1 MRSHNLQALGGS
13 PPPPLPPGH
22 HHHHARG
29 LLLLDQPS
37 SPWTVAAA
45 HSQFVIWRLPVRHS
59 GIPAVSQNCKD
70 AKKFNQLQSSLFGV
84 KLRLYNGEIKPQ
96 MQHTCARGAK
106 PSGMGA
112 VSAAFDPELHMVL
125 ELASDAELSDLC
137 NILYGKSLLSPLLK
151 SVAPGDGSNRG
162 SIEEAMNEQQHGGRD
177 ALMDRL
183 ESRFLFLAADAK
195 ATLSGR
201 RPTYRDVLLQ
211 VRKKLQVPCSITFS
225 TEDMEAEIFLHLLQE
240 YSSKPQNQPQKKRRV
255 PYMESVESARAG
267 KWHGNLVTAIRLGS
281 QELLSVALKGGSA
294 VTMSTLQGI
303 VSKQLSGKVLV
314 ETARYQ
320 LAKEAFVKGGQAV
333 ATKLE
338 CQVAMLA
345 ARQGLVGAAARYMTM
360 RSTMMM
366 LGPLLWGTFLADVV
380 IRSLGTDYARVI
392 RAIFAFAQIRLT
404 HTYGWTYSEQSR

>member
-13 PPPPLPPGH
+13 PPPTLPPGH

-29 LLLLDQPS
+29 LLLLDQTS

-45 HSQFVIWRLPVRHS
+45 HSQFVIWRLPVRQS
-59 GIPAVSQNCKD
+59 CIPAVSQNCKD

-137 NILYGKSLLSPLLK
+137 NILYGQSLLSPLLK

-281 QELLSVALKGGSA
+281 QELLSVALK
-294 VTMSTLQGI
+294 

-345 ARQGLVGAAARYMTM
+345 AKQGLVGAAARYMTM

>member
-1 MRSHNLQALGGS
+1 MVSLIRY
-13 PPPPLPPGH
+13 
-22 HHHHARG
+22 
-29 LLLLDQPS
+29 
-37 SPWTVAAA
+37 V
-45 HSQFVIWRLPVRHS
+45 S
-59 GIPAVSQNCKD
+59 G
-70 AKKFNQLQSSLFGV
+70 
-84 KLRLYNGEIKPQ
+84 
-96 MQHTCARGAK
+96 
-106 PSGMGA
+106 
-112 VSAAFDPELHMVL
+112 
-125 ELASDAELSDLC
+125 
-137 NILYGKSLLSPLLK
+137 
-151 SVAPGDGSNRG
+151 
-162 SIEEAMNEQQHGGRD
+162 
-177 ALMDRL
+177 
-183 ESRFLFLAADAK
+183 
-195 ATLSGR
+195 SGR

-211 VRKKLQVPCSITFS
+211 VRRKLQVPCSITFS

-345 ARQGLVGAAARYMTM
+345 ARQVVGNI
-360 RSTMMM
+360 S
-366 LGPLLWGTFLADVV
+366 G
-380 IRSLGTDYARVI
+380 
-392 RAIFAFAQIRLT
+392 
-404 HTYGWTYSEQSR
+404 